1 MMTDAAQLR
10 SGKGHKD
17 ENFPVASH
25 LIAKR
30 HRPLILAFYEFVRTA
45 DDVADNAKLTE
56 RQKIDLLDGL
66 EANLVGSGAGNVQA
80 VALREALA
88 DRGLSPVHA
97 QDLLKAFRLDATK
110 RRYKDWDDLISYCA
124 YSAMPVGR
132 FVLDVHGESRAT
144 WPASDAICA
153 ALQINNHLQDCA
165 NDYRDLDRV
174 YVPIDELAKYGLT
187 VEALGAPQASL
198 ELRRCFADLARRTKV
213 LLQEGEALPRMM
225 KDFRLSLE
233 LQVIYDLAINIADL
247 LAVRDPLSENVKLG
261 KRTMASISLMAVL
274 SGIRKRIGGSGS
286 RHIPAVGA

>member
-1 MMTDAAQLR
+1 MTDAAALR

-30 HRPLILAFYEFVRTA
+30 HRPLILAFYEFVRIA

-56 RQKIDLLDGL
+56 RQKIDMLDDL
-66 EANLVGSGAGNVQA
+66 EAVLVGTGGGNAQA
-80 VALREALA
+80 IALRAALA
-88 DRGLSPVHA
+88 ERGLSPVHA

-124 YSAMPVGR
+124 WSAMPVGR

-174 YVPIDELAKYGLT
+174 YVPTGELAKYGLT
-187 VEALGAPQASL
+187 VEALGAPKASP
-198 ELRRCFADLARRTKV
+198 ELRRCFTDLARRTKA
-213 LLQEGEALPRMM
+213 LLQEGEALPRMV
-225 KDFRLSLE
+225 KDFRVSLE
-233 LQVIYDLAINIADL
+233 IQVIYDLAIRIADL
-247 LAVRDPLSENVKLG
+247 LTVRDPLSENVKLG
-261 KRTMASISLMAVL
+261 KGAMAGISLLAVL
-274 SGIRKRIGGSGS
+274 YGMGRRFTDSARQL
-286 RHIPAVGA
+286 PAVGA